1 MNGTIFAL
9 ATAPGRAALAVL
21 RLSGPDTGRALEALG
36 AGGLTPR
43 RASLRRLRDPGGAVL
58 DEALCLWF
66 PGPHSFTGEDSGEL
80 HLHGGR
86 AVIEA
91 VTSALLAAGLRPAE
105 PGEFTRRAFQNGRLD
120 LTQAE
125 AVADLVDAETSA
137 QRAQA
142 LAQLDGAL
150 AARHEGWRD
159 GLLRSLALLEAA
171 IDFPDE
177 DLPEDLAERVRPE
190 LDALVGE
197 LDKALSDSDRGE
209 RVREGYR
216 IALIGAPNAGKSTL
230 FNRLV
235 GRDAAIVTPIAGT
248 TRDIIEARQVIDGYA
263 VVVAD
268 MAGLRASDDPIEM
281 EGVRRARDWAAGAAL
296 RLWVLD
302 PAGADDEGADLV
314 QPDDLAVLNK
324 ADVGAGTAPPGLE
337 ALPVSGLTGEGVEG
351 LRAWLGERI
360 ARDLSGADFP
370 AVTRARHRRRL
381 TEAHDHLVRARAALD
396 HGAELAAEDVRLAIG
411 ALEQIAGR
419 IGVEDVLGEVFAS
432 FCIGK

>member
-1 MNGTIFAL
+1 MNDTIFAL

-21 RLSGPDTGRALEALG
+21 RISGPDAARLLETLG

-43 RASLRRLRDPGGAVL
+43 RAALRRLRDPDGSLL

-66 PGPHSFTGEDSGEL
+66 PGPNSFTGEDSGEL
-80 HLHGGR
+80 QLHGGR

-91 VTSALLAAGLRPAE
+91 VSAALLAAGARPAE

-125 AVADLVDAETSA
+125 AVADLVDAETTA

-150 AARHEGWRD
+150 AARHEGWRN
-159 GLLRSLALLEAA
+159 GLLTALALLEAA

-177 DLPEDLAERVRPE
+177 DLPEDLAARVTPQ
-190 LDALVGE
+190 LDGLISE
-197 LDKALSDSDRGE
+197 LDKALSDAGRGE

-216 IALIGAPNAGKSTL
+216 VALIGAPNAGKSTL

-248 TRDIIEARQVIDGYA
+248 TRDIIEARLVIDGYA

-302 PAGADDEGADLV
+302 PAAVDDEGADLV
-314 QPDDLAVLNK
+314 RPGDLAVLNK
-324 ADVGAGTAPPGLE
+324 ADLGAAPTPEDLE
-337 ALPVSGLTGEGVEG
+337 ALTVSGLTGEGLDALQG
-351 LRAWLGERI
+351 WLAARI
-360 ARDLSGADFP
+360 AADLSGADFP

-381 TEAHDHLVRARAALD
+381 TEARDHLIRARAALD
-396 HGAELAAEDVRLAIG
+396 QGAELAAEDVRLAIG